1 MRKKVLFVGES
12 WSATLMEV
20 KGFNSFYS
28 SKYETGLGWIDKAI
42 EKAGYELVTPIIITN
57 SQQFMDIIVKK
68 KDVVTANDQVLAI
81 I

>member
-1 MRKKVLFVGES
+1 MN
-12 WSATLMEV
+12 V
-20 KGFNSFYS
+20 KGVDL
-28 SKYETGLGWIDKAI
+28 SKHNGNIKI
-42 EKAGYELVTPIIITN
+42 EDFKKAGYELVTPIIITN

>member
-1 MRKKVLFVGES
+1 MIFHLPIK
-12 WSATLMEV
+12 
-20 KGFNSFYS
+20 
-28 SKYETGLGWIDKAI
+28 
-42 EKAGYELVTPIIITN
+42 KAGYELVTPIIITN